1 MPPGVEGKVPPGR
14 PGKEG
19 IISPM
24 LGSPTSM
31 FKPLLPLTALGILL
45 SKGLASE
52 NGCVEAIAPDVAANP
67 AMATATA
74 MRRFL
79 RLVLRFDLALIGD
92 LRLDMGKYRLLKL
105 FTIAVE
111 IVDSPRSER
120 FNVDIGKRA
129 VSLIFVLK
137 ASGND
142 IAQPDFRLVICQR
155 R

>member
-1 MPPGVEGKVPPGR
+1 MLPGVEGKVPPGR

-19 IISPM
+19 MISPM

-31 FKPLLPLTALGILL
+31 FKPPLPLIALGMLL
-45 SKGLASE
+45 SKGFASE

-74 MRRFL
+74 MRRLL
-79 RLVLRFDLALIGD
+79 RLD
-92 LRLDMGKYRLLKL
+92 LRLNLDFDLRLGMGKYGLLKF
-105 FTIAVE
+105 FTIAIE
-111 IVDSPRSER
+111 IINPPRSER

-129 VSLIFVLK
+129 VGLILVLK